1 MYYSA
6 STNTFFAMNNVYV
19 RGFVPYESGKTE
31 DNPEGNNRI
40 LVNFQDYLE
49 TEEEALLAGPPREG
63 SKIGGYSLKK
73 GTTLEQAKKVF
84 TYGKDYS
91 HMLVFGDLKEEDEW
105 FKMPEGED
113 NKFIYHISKIT
124 KATKAEVPVEA
135 PAPEAVL
142 QA

>member
-1 MYYSA
+1 
-6 STNTFFAMNNVYV
+6 MNNVYV
-19 RGFVPYESGKTE
+19 RGFVPYVSGK
-31 DNPEGNNRI
+31 
-40 LVNFQDYLE
+40 

-63 SKIGGYSLKK
+63 SKIGGFALKK

-91 HMLVFGDLKEEDEW
+91 NMLTRGDLKDDID
-105 FKMPEGED
+105 D
-113 NKFIYHISKIT
+113 NEFIYHIT
-124 KATKAEVPVEA
+124 KASKAKAPA

>member
-1 MYYSA
+1 MK
-6 STNTFFAMNNVYV
+6 NIYV
-19 RGFVPYESGKTE
+19 RGFVPYVSGKTE
-31 DNPEGNNRI
+31 DNPDGNNRI

-63 SKIGGYSLKK
+63 SKIGGYALKK

-91 HMLVFGDLKEEDEW
+91 HMLTFGDLKDDI
-105 FKMPEGED
+105 ED
-113 NKFIYHISKIT
+113 NQFIHHIT
-124 KATKAEVPVEA
+124 KGSKAKA

>member
-1 MYYSA
+1 
-6 STNTFFAMNNVYV
+6 MNNVYV
-19 RGFVPYESGKTE
+19 RGFVPYVSGITE
-31 DNPEGNNRI
+31 DNPDGNNRT

-63 SKIGGYSLKK
+63 SKIGGFALKK

-91 HMLVFGDLKEEDEW
+91 NMLTWGDLKDDID
-105 FKMPEGED
+105 D
-113 NKFIYHISKIT
+113 NEFIYHIT
-124 KATKAEVPVEA
+124 KASKAKAPA

>member
-6 STNTFFAMNNVYV
+6 STNTFFAMTNVYV

-63 SKIGGYSLKK
+63 SKIGGYALKK

-84 TYGKDYS
+84 TYGKD
-91 HMLVFGDLKEEDEW
+91 DI
-105 FKMPEGED
+105 ED
-113 NKFIYHISKIT
+113 NEFIYHISKGT
-124 KATKAEVPVEA
+124 KATKAEVPAEV
-135 PAPEAVL
+135 PAEEAVL